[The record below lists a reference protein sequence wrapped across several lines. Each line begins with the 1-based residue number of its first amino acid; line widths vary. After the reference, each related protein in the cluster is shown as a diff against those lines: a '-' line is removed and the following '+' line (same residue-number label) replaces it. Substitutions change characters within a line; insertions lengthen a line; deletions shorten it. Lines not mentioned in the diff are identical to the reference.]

1 MTDFPLADLLLSRPP
16 FFVIGALLGLTV
28 VGVLATLNERM
39 GALGGYSAVFERVTG
54 RTVSVGWR
62 AWFLLGIFL
71 GALIFR
77 LLAGETSA
85 GDGYGWLTRTFTGEW
100 EWVAGVLLLGGGVLI
115 GFGAKTAGGCT
126 SGNGICGTALGSAAS
141 FVATATFMAVAIG
154 GTFFIDLVV
163 IA

>member
-1 MTDFPLADLLLSRPP
+1 MTDPLVGDVLLTRPP

-28 VGVLATLNERM
+28 VGVLATLNQQL
-39 GALGGYSAVFERVTG
+39 GALGGYSAVFERASG
-54 RTVSVGWR
+54 RTRALGWK
-62 AWFLLGIFL
+62 AWFLLGIFA

-77 LLAGETSA
+77 LLAGGTTA
-85 GDGYGWLTRTFTGEW
+85 GEGYGWLTRTFADD
-100 EWVAGVLLLGGGVLI
+100 WVVGPLLLVGGALI

-141 FVATATFMAVAIG
+141 FVATATFMAVAVG
-154 GTFFIDLVV
+154 VTFFIDLV